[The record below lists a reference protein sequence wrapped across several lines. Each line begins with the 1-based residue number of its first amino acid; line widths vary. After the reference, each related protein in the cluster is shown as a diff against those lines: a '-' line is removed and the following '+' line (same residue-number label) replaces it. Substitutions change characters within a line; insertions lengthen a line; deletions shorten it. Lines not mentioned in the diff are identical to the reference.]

1 MASPNDLLGILE
13 DLEDADFKKFKWFL
27 QQSEILDDFPAIPK
41 FQLEKADRMD
51 TVDEI
56 RDTHDKNAVEV
67 TIKVLKLIQK
77 NDLVQRLLILNSAS
91 KETLTAC
98 QLKLKSYV
106 QKKFQH
112 LFKQPTKSGKLLLIN
127 DIYNELYMTERRGS
141 ETASRETI
149 NMEDFFKSTP
159 GQHASLRTL
168 MTKGGSGIGKTVL
181 TQKFAL
187 DWAED
192 KVFNEM
198 QLVFP
203 LTFRELNLVK
213 EKECSWVELLHHFF
227 ADIKEAGDCSFDKL
241 QTVFILDGLDECR
254 LPLDFHNNEILTDVT
269 ESASVDALLTNLIMG
284 KLFPTAR
291 VWITTTP
298 EAAGLIPPGSIHVVT
313 EMRGFTDAKEEEYLR
328 KRFRNK
334 ELASRII
341 SHIKASRNLHIMCHI
356 PVFCWITATVLE
368 DMLKSSQAGELPKT
382 LTEMYTHFLLVQ
394 CKLANEG
401 AETHPRWIAE
411 TSKMILSLGKLAF
424 EQLKKGN
431 LIFCETDLAECGI
444 NTRVAS
450 FYPGVFSN
458 IFKEELG
465 PNQNKLFSFV
475 HLSFQEFLAALHV
488 IVSFINSGVNL
499 LSEEDSTSQQPAVNP
514 DQPGGNQLLQSAV
527 DKALQSPNGHL
538 DLFLRFLVGLSLD
551 SNQEIL
557 QDLIKNSGRSFQPNQ
572 ETVQYIKQK
581 IQENPSPERCIN
593 LFRCLNELKDDSVVE
608 EIQQY
613 LSSDSLPS
621 KDLSAAQ
628 WSALISIILSS
639 ELDVFDLKKFSASE
653 EVLLQ
658 LLPLVQASRVSLLR
672 GCKLSVKSCKALASV
687 LSSRSCNLKELD
699 LTDNNM
705 EENAGVQELVRGL
718 KDPLCRLETLRLSG
732 CDLSSDSCV
741 DLSSVLSCQ
750 SSSLRELDL
759 TNNDLQDS
767 GIQRLSVGLASPQCR
782 LETLRLTDCALTW
795 KGCDSVAFFLSSRSS
810 SMRQLDLSM
819 NNLQD
824 SGVLVFSPGLKS
836 PHCKLEALRLSFCD
850 LSEQSCDVLAS
861 VLTSQ
866 TSSLRELELNN
877 NKLQD
882 SGVKLLSVGLESP
895 RCQLEA
901 LRLRDCQLSERSCES
916 LASALSSETSSLKE
930 LDLSNN
936 DLQDSGVKQLSAG
949 LKSPQCILETLR
961 LSGCLVT
968 EEGCSSL
975 ASALSFNPSHLRELD
990 LSYNHPGDCGVKLL
1004 SAGLEDPQWKLET
1017 LK

>member
-1 MASPNDLLGILE
+1 MCRMMNHVCKETMASPNDLLGILE

-91 KETLTAC
+91 KGKQVKSSVGFSHRLLYNLTSFWHQRKTLTAC

-653 EVLLQ
+653 EVLL
-658 LLPLVQASRVSLLR
+658 
-672 GCKLSVKSCKALASV
+672 CKALASV

-836 PHCKLEALRLSFCD
+836 PHCKLEALRSSYWGLINIFFQLFVCLFDHFFFSRLSFCD

-866 TSSLRELELNN
+866 TS
-877 NKLQD
+877 K
-882 SGVKLLSVGLESP
+882 
-895 RCQLEA
+895 
-901 LRLRDCQLSERSCES
+901 
-916 LASALSSETSSLKE
+916 

-949 LKSPQCILETLR
+949 LKSPQWCFSLTFC
-961 LSGCLVT
+961 LSRDIIPLS
-968 EEGCSSL
+968 CSVHHNYMQI
-975 ASALSFNPSHLRELD
+975 AKYAN
-990 LSYNHPGDCGVKLL
+990 
-1004 SAGLEDPQWKLET
+1004 
-1017 LK
+1017 